1 MIENLMLKSIKDL
14 SIVSGFEMK
23 QKTKKYENEGYSVIH
38 LELGDPDFN
47 TPKNI
52 KTAATKAIDEGKTHY
67 TASLGIPA
75 FRKIIASYIRKQKN
89 MPFVID
95 DNIVVTPGAKPIL
108 FYTFLSFVKPG
119 DEVIIQN
126 PSFSNYKVMANMQQ
140 AKIIYLKGTEENGFR
155 IKAEDLFPLVNK
167 KTKLLILSSPNNPTG
182 ALIEKKE
189 ITKMA
194 EFLKDK
200 NIVILSDEIYDRLC
214 FDGKKP
220 VSIASLPGMAKKTII
235 VDGFSKSYAM
245 TGWRLG
251 YGVMPKA
258 ITKTINTLLTISN
271 SCTATFTQ
279 IAGIEAYSG
288 PQQAAENIKAIFE
301 KRRNLLVNGL
311 NQLPGVTCSM
321 PDGAFYAFPNFKSY
335 NMTSDK
341 MCQYLLETA
350 HIATLSGN
358 TFGID
363 LDGYIRISYATEES
377 ILEEALNRL
386 ETALK
391 KLR

>member
-1 MIENLMLKSIKDL
+1 MIENLILKSIKDL
-14 SIVSGFEMK
+14 HIVSGFEMK
-23 QKTKKYENEGYSVIH
+23 QKAKKYEDEGHPVIH
-38 LELGDPDFN
+38 LELGEPDFD

-52 KTAATKAIDEGKTHY
+52 RDAATKAINEGKTHY
-67 TASLGIPA
+67 AAALGMPA
-75 FRKIIASYIRKQKN
+75 FRETIANYIRKQKN
-89 MPFVID
+89 MPSVTAN
-95 DNIVVTPGAKPIL
+95 NIVVTPGAKPIL

-119 DEVIIQN
+119 DKVII
-126 PSFSNYKVMANMQQ
+126 PSPGFSNYQVMTDMQQ
-140 AKIIYLKGTEENGFR
+140 AKTVYLKGTEENGFR
-155 IKAEDLFPLVNK
+155 VKAKDLFPLVNE

-189 ITKMA
+189 MAKMA

-220 VSIASLPGMAKKTII
+220 ISIASFPAMAEKTII

-251 YGVMPKA
+251 YGVMPEA
-258 ITKTINTLLTISN
+258 IAKKINPLVVISN

-288 PQQAAENIKAIFE
+288 PQQAVEDMKAVFE
-301 KRRNLLVNGL
+301 RRRNLLVKGL
-311 NQLPGVTCSM
+311 NQLPGVSCSM

-335 NMTSDK
+335 GMTSNE

-350 HIATLSGN
+350 YITTLSGS
-358 TFGID
+358 TFGVD
-363 LDGYIRISYATEES
+363 LDSYIRLSYAIDES